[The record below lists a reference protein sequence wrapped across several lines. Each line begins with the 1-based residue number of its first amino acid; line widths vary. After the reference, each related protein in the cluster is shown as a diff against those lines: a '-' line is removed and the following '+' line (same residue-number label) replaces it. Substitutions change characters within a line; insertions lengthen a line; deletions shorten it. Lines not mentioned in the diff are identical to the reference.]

1 MSASSVEPS
10 ADATEDVS
18 DAKAQ
23 TSKQLRGSSLLL
35 VGRMLSKLVNFGVQ
49 VAIVRLLSKEDFGVF
64 AYGLALVLAGE
75 LVVKAGLGR
84 GANRFVPYHAER
96 GDRAEVMGILAL
108 VTTVIGV
115 LGLAGFAGLW
125 WVADLGLAGMPS
137 GEQVAVV
144 LVLAWLAPVGALD
157 TIGIQTLACFARPR
171 EILVRKHVLGPAL
184 RAAAVILVFLA
195 GGDVVDLAVAYLA
208 GGVIGLAIC
217 LHLALQQLRAH
228 GFLAVSPR
236 AWRVPWAPLLRFSL
250 PLISRDLVFIVLTFV
265 TTAVLMASDGA
276 EGVATMRAVVPA
288 AALIGLVVQS
298 FGMLY
303 MPTAMRLHAK
313 GDQTGLLEHHWRSA
327 AWVTVLSFPLFGLT
341 FAIAPALVPVL
352 LGEAYA
358 ESARILAVLAVGHYV
373 SVCMAFNSDALQVF
387 ARVRGIVL
395 VDVAMMGLGTCL
407 AFLLC
412 PTEGAFGA
420 AIAVSAARVVGT
432 GARHFL
438 LSRTPGM
445 ERIPALQRVVWVKV
459 AFATGGA
466 VAVGWFWQP
475 PFVVQVAAVAALT
488 LALLRSTAP
497 SLDLSGSFPELSRVP
512 FFARLV
518 GA

>member
-1 MSASSVEPS
+1 MSSSPAEPS
-10 ADATEDVS
+10 AR
-18 DAKAQ
+18 AKSA

-96 GDRAEVMGILAL
+96 GDREEVMGILAL
-108 VTTVIGV
+108 VTSTIVL
-115 LGLAGFAGLW
+115 LGLVGFAGLW
-125 WVADLGLAGMPS
+125 WIADLGLAGMPS
-137 GEQVAVV
+137 GEQVSIV

-184 RAAAVILVFLA
+184 RAAAVLFVFLS
-195 GGDVVDLAVAYLA
+195 GGDVYDLAVAYLA
-208 GGVIGLAIC
+208 GGVIGLGLC
-217 LHLALQQLRAH
+217 LHLALRQLRAH
-228 GFLAVSPR
+228 GFLAVSSS
-236 AWRVPWAPLLRFSL
+236 AWRVPWRPLLRFSL
-250 PLISRDLVFIVLTFV
+250 PLISQDLGFIVPTFV

-303 MPTAMRLHAK
+303 MPTAMRLHAQ
-313 GDQTGLLEHHWRSA
+313 GDTSGLLEHHWRSA

-341 FAIAPALVPVL
+341 FGIAPALVPVL

-358 ESARILAVLAVGHYV
+358 ESSQILAVLAVGHYV

-387 ARVRGIVL
+387 ARIRGIVAVDL
-395 VDVAMMGLGTCL
+395 VTMLLGATL

-412 PTEGAFGA
+412 PAQGALGA
-420 AIAVSAARVVGT
+420 AIAVSAPRVVGAL
-432 GARHFL
+432 ARHAL
-438 LSRTPGM
+438 LARTPGM
-445 ERIPALQRVVWVKV
+445 ERIPSVQRVVWVKV
-459 AFATGGA
+459 AFVTAGA
-466 VAVGWFWQP
+466 VAIGWLWQP
-475 PFVVQVAAVAALT
+475 PFVVQLAALAV
-488 LALLRSTAP
+488 LALGLLRSTAP
-497 SLDLSGSFPELSRVP
+497 TLDLTGSFPELRRVP

-518 GA
+518 GV

>member
-1 MSASSVEPS
+1 MSS
-10 ADATEDVS
+10 APADPAARAKTP
-18 DAKAQ
+18 DAKAA

-35 VGRMLSKLVNFGVQ
+35 AGRLLSKLVNFGVQ
-49 VAIVRLLSKEDFGVF
+49 VAIVRLLSKDDFGVF

-96 GDRAEVMGILAL
+96 GDREEVMGILAL
-108 VTTVIGV
+108 VSSVIVGLGLVGFVV
-115 LGLAGFAGLW
+115 LGWL
-125 WVADLGLAGMPS
+125 ADLGLAGMPS
-137 GEQVAVV
+137 GEQVRIV

-184 RAAAVILVFLA
+184 RAAAVLFVFLA
-195 GGDVVDLAVAYLA
+195 GGDVLDLAIAYLA
-208 GGVIGLAIC
+208 GGVIGLGLC
-217 LHLALQQLRAH
+217 LHLALRQLRLH
-228 GFLAVSPR
+228 GFFEVSPR
-236 AWRVPWAPLLRFSL
+236 AWRVPWKPLLGFSL
-250 PLISRDLVFIVLTFV
+250 PLITQDLVFIVLTFV

-276 EGVATMRAVVPA
+276 EGVATLRAVVPA

-303 MPTAMRLHAK
+303 MPTAMRLHAQ
-313 GDQTGLLEHHWRSA
+313 GDDQGLYEHHWRSA

-341 FAIAPALVPVL
+341 FAIAPSLVPVL
-352 LGEAYA
+352 LGDAYA

-387 ARVRGIVL
+387 ARIRGIVV
-395 VDVAMMGLGTCL
+395 VDLAMMLLGACL

-412 PTEGAFGA
+412 PTQGALGA

-445 ERIPALQRVVWVKV
+445 EQIPSLQRVVWAKV
-459 AFATGGA
+459 AVATAGA
-466 VAVGWFWQP
+466 VAIGWLWQP
-475 PFVVQVAAVAALT
+475 PFVVQVGALAVLALG
-488 LALLRSTAP
+488 LLRSTAP
-497 SLDLSGSFPELSRVP
+497 ALDLSGSFPELNRVP